1 LSVASGKI
9 ELRLEAIDQA
19 TPSLGKVERE
29 VGSLT
34 QGLGKAESRVE
45 SLGKTTTVSLKDV
58 VTGFSGVATA
68 GFALYGTYE
77 RIQDASI
84 ALDTAEKNVHRTETT
99 LMSLRKRLNDLT
111 AQGKTETEDYR
122 ITTEKLSVAEQ
133 TLEIQTKKLQQ
144 AKEDLNKSY
153 VLAATSI
160 VPSLITAGMSLKDV
174 YGTLKTY
181 TEGATVAQL
190 GLNAAMWA
198 FPAAIIAGLAANVAM
213 SSQDY
218 QKRLATLNEE
228 QRRFFDAAVAR
239 MPETEHAGSAMYFT
253 LLEEAE
259 KYKSELQDDTYVDAI
274 LRQTKSMVD
283 GINQEFQT
291 GLLGTAQDKFKSF
304 TECVRAKF
312 STTVEALDEYSKG
325 WKDLEKKVPT
335 LATIAP
341 EAKEL
346 PKPTFMTGLSELRGL
361 ERGLPKGEYLLSK
374 HSPAKTYPIPS
385 GVGLGTPYTGY
396 IPAGVGL
403 GAAGLG
409 GVSVGGISAI
419 KTIARTIA
427 RETQP
432 PVQISVAPSVTVQL
446 LGPTEPSMIPVL
458 TQQVKEET
466 YGAVSEALRTNL
478 RRAGVKVWRG
488 W

>member
-1 LSVASGKI
+1 MSITSGKVEI
-9 ELRLEAIDQA
+9 RLEAIDQA

-34 QGLGKAESRVE
+34 QGLGKAESQVQ
-45 SLGKTTTVSLKDV
+45 SLGKVSTVSLKDV

-77 RIQDASI
+77 RIEDASI

-133 TLEIQTKKLQQ
+133 TLEIQIKKLQQ

-153 VLAATSI
+153 ALAATSI

-181 TEGATVAQL
+181 TERATTAQL

-198 FPAAIIAGLAANVAM
+198 APLGIIAGLAANVAM
-213 SSQDY
+213 SSQNY
-218 QKRLATLNEE
+218 QQRLAALNEE

-259 KYKSELQDDTYVDAI
+259 KYKAGVSDSGYVDAI

-283 GINQEFQT
+283 GINKEFQT
-291 GLLGTAQDKFKSF
+291 GLLGTAQGKVKSF
-304 TECVRAKF
+304 TECVVGKTEGMADQVAKATG
-312 STTVEALDEYSKG
+312 SMMTEQEEIMRKGAREALGLPYAMVTTEQKKG
-325 WKDLEKKVPT
+325 AWQ
-335 LATIAP
+335 AR
-341 EAKEL
+341 
-346 PKPTFMTGLSELRGL
+346 TGLSELRDL
-361 ERGLPKGEYLLSK
+361 EKGLPKGEYLLSK
-374 HSPAKTYPIPS
+374 HSPAVASPLIPGFGIMPKGWRPTPTPTGIPGFGGPRPI
-385 GVGLGTPYTGY
+385 TA
-396 IPAGVGL
+396 IP
-403 GAAGLG
+403 
-409 GVSVGGISAI
+409 
-419 KTIARTIA
+419 
-427 RETQP
+427 REAPTP
-432 PVQISVAPSVTVQL
+432 PVSITANVSSTVNIA
-446 LGPTEPSMIPVL
+446 GPVEPGMVPAITEE
-458 TQQVKEET
+458 VKRSAYEGT
-466 YGAVSEALRTNL
+466 SSALRDSL
-478 RRAGVKVWRG
+478 RRKGVRRVG
-488 W
+488 